1 MEILNSTIMVTVVA
15 PHLNE
20 VVENHKEEQ
29 DDSQEVG
36 EHGQL
41 DVTNHFDLFGQV

>member
-29 DDSQEVG
+29 DDAQEVG

-41 DVTNHFDLFGQV
+41 DVADHFDLVGQV